1 MTGGCRWCWLMVL
14 LLVATGFPTM
24 ATAADHVTL
33 KQAMTSALIVDSGQF
48 YVTLLIHVHYTQQLT

>member
-1 MTGGCRWCWLMVL
+1 MMVL